1 MVVELSLHGF
11 AGFRRL
17 VPLVL
22 VSQRLE
28 VGWSCGT
35 SPSFPRSGDGSSD
48 AGWADQSPTRR
59 SPASNQCGVT
69 VARSVLFLTTNILRA
84 QMGMEGQGTGP
95 DRAAARHLEQGGAG
109 QPRRFA
115 SVFVVFRGD
124 TSRCMKRRLQGHLVV
139 EGDLL
144 ARSTAQLASLLAF
157 VSSMP
162 VETKQVRRRFLVAE
176 RDAILIRSRG
186 AQVQAASRAL
196 KESRL
201 GAGT

>member
-1 MVVELSLHGF
+1 MLQKLIQWTPRSAGMRCVSSCASALNYYRGDATRGIPMVVELSLHGF

-139 EGDLL
+139 EGGLL
-144 ARSTAQLASLLAF
+144 ARSLPNSHRYLP
-157 VSSMP
+157 S
-162 VETKQVRRRFLVAE
+162 FL
-176 RDAILIRSRG
+176 RCR
-186 AQVQAASRAL
+186 
-196 KESRL
+196 
-201 GAGT
+201 

>member
-1 MVVELSLHGF
+1 M
-11 AGFRRL
+11 RRYGRAL
-17 VPLVL
+17 CPL
-22 VSQRLE
+22 
-28 VGWSCGT
+28 
-35 SPSFPRSGDGSSD
+35 
-48 AGWADQSPTRR
+48 
-59 SPASNQCGVT
+59 
-69 VARSVLFLTTNILRA
+69 LTTNILRA
-84 QMGMEGQGTGP
+84 QMGMEDRGTGP
-95 DRAAARHLEQGGAG
+95 GRRTPFGARRRRSAA
-109 QPRRFA
+109 PRRYA
-115 SVFVVFRGD
+115 SVFFIFRGD

-201 GAGT
+201 GAGTKEVVARRRTCRVSAGG